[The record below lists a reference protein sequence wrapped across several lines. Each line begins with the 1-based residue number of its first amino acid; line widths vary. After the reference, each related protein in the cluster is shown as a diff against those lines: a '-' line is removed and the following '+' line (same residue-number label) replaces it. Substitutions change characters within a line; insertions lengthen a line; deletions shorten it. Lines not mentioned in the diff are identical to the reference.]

1 MWPTSTSDAP
11 PPAASGAAPAPLA
24 RAAFLDL
31 LVAALALVFANLLL
45 VIPVYAFAVASA
57 GGDPAAVDLDALT
70 RAWFPQ
76 IAAATVFATLLAGAS
91 AWWLRARRMPRLLPA
106 PATRAYAMAIGAG
119 VLIQLVCTAVV
130 FAADSGGVPIAPSN
144 ADPLAEV
151 ARQMPW
157 LAWGLI
163 VLVAPAAEE
172 LLFRHV
178 LLRRFVVAGRT
189 ALGLGVTALVF
200 AALHEPVPGEGGVG
214 AWGAAVALYAAM
226 SVGFGLVYART
237 GRLGAAIAAHA
248 ACNLSALLLDA
259 FSTF

>member
-1 MWPTSTSDAP
+1 MWPTSTSE
-11 PPAASGAAPAPLA
+11 APLA

-45 VIPVYAFAVASA
+45 VIPVYVVAVAMA
-57 GGDPAAVDLDALT
+57 GGDPAAIDIDALT

-76 IAAATVFATLLAGAS
+76 IVAATVFATLLAGVL
-91 AWWLRARRMPRLLPA
+91 AWCLRARRLPSLVAA
-106 PATRAYAMAIGAG
+106 PASRAYAFAIGAG
-119 VLIQLVCTAVV
+119 VLIQLVCTGIAL
-130 FAADSGGVPIAPSN
+130 AAEAGGTPIAPSN
-144 ADPLAEV
+144 ADPLQEA
-151 ARQMPW
+151 ARRMPW

-163 VLVAPAAEE
+163 VIVAPAAEE

-189 ALGLGVTALVF
+189 TLGLAITALVF
-200 AALHEPVPGEGGVG
+200 AALHEPVPGDAGIG
-214 AWGAAVALYAAM
+214 AGAAAVALFAAM
-226 SVGFGLVYART
+226 GVGFGGVYVRT

-248 ACNLSALLLDA
+248 ACNLAALLLGA